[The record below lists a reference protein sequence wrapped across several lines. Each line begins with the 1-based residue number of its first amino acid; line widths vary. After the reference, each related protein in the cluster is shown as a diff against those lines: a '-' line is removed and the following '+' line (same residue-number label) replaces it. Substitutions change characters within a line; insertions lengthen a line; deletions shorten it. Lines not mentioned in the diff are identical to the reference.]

1 MATTTDDSNDGGLR
15 ASLGEIEGVDRVIID
30 EAERHV
36 VLVLRAS
43 IDAQQVEAAAR
54 DALDNSDYVLL
65 AVFRPEHRDRQRV
78 RFVDLRREPL
88 RDRQVS
94 FTVTLEW
101 AGKDYVGTAVGEK
114 GEAIELRTI
123 ALASLSSVAALA
135 PPDLQVRLAGIKQV
149 RAFDAELVVVSLY
162 RPDQEP
168 HNLVGAV
175 VAGDDARRAAAVA
188 VLSALNRL
196 LGNYLAT

>member
-1 MATTTDDSNDGGLR
+1 LATTTDDSDSGDLR
-15 ASLGEIEGVDRVIID
+15 AALGVIDGVDRVIID

-43 IDAQQVEAAAR
+43 VDAQQIEAAAR
-54 DALDNSDYVLL
+54 AMLDSTEHVLL

-78 RFVDLRREPL
+78 RFVDLRRDSL

-101 AGKDYVGTAVGEK
+101 AGNDYTGTAVGEK
-114 GEAIELRTI
+114 GEAIELRTV
-123 ALASLSSVAALA
+123 ALAALNSVAALA

-175 VAGDDARRAAAVA
+175 VSGDDARRAAAVA

-196 LGNYLAT
+196 LGNYLVT